1 MIEEIKMSK
10 PLSPGAIDYL
20 KQLDKARED
29 VKISPEALEY
39 LRNLL
44 GEGAF
49 EKKMSKRQEQKQVA
63 YEEMKLEKAKDF
75 KEAVKKMKEC
85 FDVKDQRGW
94 KKPPVDGL

>member
-1 MIEEIKMSK
+1 MIEEMKMSK

-20 KQLDKARED
+20 KQLDKAKED
-29 VKISPEALEY
+29 VKVSPEALEY

-44 GEGAF
+44 GEGVF

-94 KKPPVDGL
+94 KKPPVEGL